1 MDRWPNKR
9 MDRRLSSFL
18 DGPSPTPPTPPSGA
32 SVKCAEKVIIYFS
45 FLLFFTSGGG
55 QYRRE
60 AAAKERLNKLKRGT
74 KTARVEGGR
83 IILALNGGTRQQ
95 QQQERVDR

>member
-74 KTARVEGGR
+74 KTGRVEGGR

-95 QQQERVDR
+95 QERVDR